1 MCVNAQ
7 KGGLTMKILDKIAK
21 LIDVKSFLSLGV
33 LAVFVYLALNGSLES
48 KDVMVII
55 TVVFTFFFSYQNN
68 KKVE

>member
-1 MCVNAQ
+1 
-7 KGGLTMKILDKIAK
+7 MKILDKIAK